1 MTSVVESQEGAVVT
15 LSDLHK
21 RYGQTQ
27 ALAGADLIVKGGT
40 IHALVGENGAG
51 KSTALGALAG
61 RLGVHSGTIN
71 IRGEDVKKITPRVA
85 RAHGVAAIY
94 QELTIVPTLTAMQNV
109 YLGQTPARLGF
120 MANPRM
126 RKGYRALC
134 ARLRV
139 TIPPHA
145 LAGTLP
151 VGDQQMLE
159 IMRALESGADILLFD
174 EPTSALV
181 QTERENLF
189 RLMHELKSHGVTM
202 VLVSHN
208 LDEVLAHSDEVTVFR
223 NGTNVATG
231 PASRWTKQTLVAEM
245 LGRAAP
251 DLLASHRAKRA
262 IPPTDVLQITA
273 LNVPGLLHDVHMSAR
288 SGEVLGVAGLMGS
301 GRTTLLRTIA
311 GLERT
316 AEGELVVDG
325 KAVSWPRSA
334 RAALGL
340 GISLV
345 PEDRKLQ
352 GLMLPMSS
360 IENVGI
366 ASLSEFSDFGF
377 VRRGQMAKAI
387 GEVAEDYAIDR
398 LRLGQPVRNLS
409 GGNQQKVLLARWR
422 LKNPRVFLADEPT
435 RGIDVGAK
443 AAILEALRE
452 FADRGATVI
461 VVSSELEELTVVAD
475 RVVVMHQG
483 QLVQEIDAG
492 ENGAQVDRMLAA
504 AFGH

>member
-1 MTSVVESQEGAVVT
+1 MTTATAPREQAAVT
-15 LSDLHK
+15 LAGLRK

-27 ALAGADLIVKGGT
+27 ALAGAELVIRSGT

-61 RLGVHSGTIN
+61 RLHVDSGTIN
-71 IRGEDVKKITPRVA
+71 IRGQDVKKVTPRVA
-85 RAHGVAAIY
+85 RSRGVAAIY
-94 QELTIVPTLTAMQNV
+94 QELTIVPTLTAVANV

-120 MANPRM
+120 MAERRM
-126 RKGYRALC
+126 RQRYRALC
-134 ARLRV
+134 KRLAV
-139 TIPPHA
+139 TIPPNA
-145 LAGTLP
+145 LASGLSI
-151 VGDQQMLE
+151 GDQQMLE

-181 QTERENLF
+181 QTERDNLF
-189 RLMHELKSHGVTM
+189 RLMHELKAQGMTM

-208 LDEVLAHSDEVTVFR
+208 LDEVLANSDEVTVFR

-231 PASRWTKQTLVAEM
+231 PAPSWTKSTLVGEM

-251 DLLASHRAKRA
+251 DLLASYRAKRA
-262 IPPTDVLQITA
+262 IPPTDVLQITN
-273 LNVPGLLHDVHMSAR
+273 LNVPGVLDGIHMTAR
-288 SGEVLGVAGLMGS
+288 RGEVVGVAGLMGS
-301 GRTTLLRTIA
+301 GRTTLLRAIA

-316 AEGELVVDG
+316 AAGQLVVDG
-325 KAVSWPRSA
+325 KEVPWPGSA
-334 RAALGL
+334 RAALRL

-360 IENVGI
+360 AENVGI
-366 ASLSEFSDFGF
+366 ASLGDFSRFGF
-377 VRRGQMAKAI
+377 VRRREMHKAI
-387 GEVAEDYAIDR
+387 GGVATEYAIDR
-398 LRLGQPVRNLS
+398 RRLRQPVRNLS

-422 LKNPRVFLADEPT
+422 LKNPLVFLADEPT

-443 AAILEALRE
+443 ASILAALRE
-452 FADRGATVI
+452 FADRGSTVV
-461 VVSSELEELTVVAD
+461 VVSSELEELTAVAD

-483 QLVQEIDAG
+483 ALVQEIDAG
-492 ENGAQVDRMLAA
+492 QSGAQVDRMLQA